1 MTDEH
6 DHGEGLAPVTDL
18 FGARSRRGRPR
29 ARDTGTP
36 EAAANVVE
44 GSVAAQDAWADDDR
58 ADSDRADAVRA
69 DKFRIGEVRTGY
81 DRADEVRAD
90 DDRDRSERPG
100 WSGRTD
106 EHGRPHQPDE
116 RDQPDERHQPDQP
129 DEQEPPDETDDVPGP
144 EGRGTAPGA
153 EPLGVRGPGVR
164 DQDAPIRFPGADRG
178 AQAQA
183 EWPTPVVGD
192 GSGRSARAELDGY
205 DPDTADAVGAS
216 VFAIHSGEE
225 LDPADA
231 PRPVDEQRADA
242 ERLSMRALGRKGVS
256 ESEMRQLL
264 TKQDLD
270 PDVVEH
276 EVARLTRVGLLDDV
290 ALATDLVD
298 RLHDRKGL
306 GRQGVVAE
314 LRRRGIDQ
322 AAIEAALDAAADDA
336 DDEFVRAIELAEKR
350 AGQMRGLDRAT
361 AERRLSGFLMRKG
374 YGSGV
379 VRVAVARALDGGPRR
394 PSPGGGAVRFE

>member
-1 MTDEH
+1 VTDEH

-29 ARDTGTP
+29 TDDTAGAG
-36 EAAANVVE
+36 AAE
-44 GSVAAQDAWADDDR
+44 GAAGVDDGLSVAAQDSWADDR
-58 ADSDRADAVRA
+58 
-69 DKFRIGEVRTGY
+69 
-81 DRADEVRAD
+81 DED
-90 DDRDRSERPG
+90 G
-100 WSGRTD
+100 
-106 EHGRPHQPDE
+106 
-116 RDQPDERHQPDQP
+116 
-129 DEQEPPDETDDVPGP
+129 
-144 EGRGTAPGA
+144 AP
-153 EPLGVRGPGVR
+153 
-164 DQDAPIRFPGADRG
+164 AP
-178 AQAQA
+178 A
-183 EWPTPVVGD
+183 EWLSPVVGD
-192 GSGRSARAELDGY
+192 GTGRSARAELDGY
-205 DPDTADAVGAS
+205 DSDTADAAGAS
-216 VFAIHSGEE
+216 VFAIHSGEA

-231 PRPVDEQRADA
+231 PRPIEEQRADA

-256 ESEMRQLL
+256 ESEMRQVL